1 MKILYITD
9 LHGVKWKYDA
19 IFQVAKSLKVRLV
32 INGGDMLP
40 TRPNFFVQGDFIADF
55 LDKYFLKYNKNKI
68 YFLSMLGND
77 DLKIFD
83 DSFQK
88 TCDKYSF
95 VINMAQKKFKINGN
109 EFIGMNWVSDLPFGL
124 KDRCRKDRQDFKFPR
139 QIGKAVLSTPN
150 GIKRIK
156 DWFSYAD
163 ELPTIETEMNR
174 LIRPIDMDK
183 SIYIIHMPPSNLL
196 LDVCSD
202 GSKVGS
208 LAIHDFLKKNQP
220 LLSLHGHIHESP
232 DISGKWRSTLNKTI
246 CIQPGQSNNYE
257 DFLIY
262 VIIDLKKMKFER
274 IRLKKND

>member
-1 MKILYITD
+1 
-9 LHGVKWKYDA
+9 
-19 IFQVAKSLKVRLV
+19 
-32 INGGDMLP
+32 
-40 TRPNFFVQGDFIADF
+40 
-55 LDKYFLKYNKNKI
+55 
-68 YFLSMLGND
+68 
-77 DLKIFD
+77 
-83 DSFQK
+83 
-88 TCDKYSF
+88 
-95 VINMAQKKFKINGN
+95 
-109 EFIGMNWVSDLPFGL
+109 GL

-174 LIRPIDMDK
+174 LIRPTDMDK

-208 LAIHDFLKKNQP
+208 LAIYDFLKKNQP
-220 LLSLHGHIHESP
+220 LLSLHSLHGHIHESP

-257 DFLIY
+257 NFLIY
-262 VIIDLKKMKFER
+262 VIIDFKKMKFER
-274 IRLKKND
+274 IRLNKND